1 MTNVEPIISKLPLPK
16 GNNCY
21 FVLCLAVQEAATR
34 GRYRRPLQEAAILY
48 PRYPNEISP
57 EELCNR
63 ILQPTGKST
72 PGAVRRSLERAVEY
86 DS

>member
-1 MTNVEPIISKLPLPK
+1 MSRCKAFANNKK
-16 GNNCY
+16 GI
-21 FVLCLAVQEAATR
+21 LCLAV
-34 GRYRRPLQEAAILY
+34 QEAAILY
-48 PRYPNEISP
+48 PRYPNEISL

-63 ILQPTGKST
+63 ILQPAGTST